1 MIRFQ
6 EVSYTYLSQ
15 GSEEAQSPSMDHISF
30 HIPKGQCVVLC
41 GKSGCGKTTLLRIIN
56 GLACHFYQGRLEGD
70 VSVSGMAPAS
80 ASLPELARVVGSV
93 FQNPRTQ
100 FFHTDTTG
108 ELAFQLEN
116 QNMPREQMRRRLD
129 QVVTE
134 LGLESL
140 MERSIFA
147 LSGGEKQQIACGSV
161 YASMPQVVVLDEPSS
176 NLDLEGIRKLR
187 GLLETMKAS
196 GVTILV
202 SEHRLWYLHG
212 LADRYLLLENGKL
225 RGDFESE
232 RMTALDPQTRQAL
245 GLRAVDREQL
255 FSLCPQARPAERME
269 PGLELRSLCCLR
281 GRREVLHISH
291 LQIPKGAIVAV
302 VGRNG
307 AGKSTLLL
315 TLSGLL
321 RFRGTVKV
329 DKEPAAPKALSRLS
343 YLVMQE
349 AGHQLFSDTVLG
361 ELTLN
366 NPNRTE
372 QDAREIL
379 AALGLAGME
388 SRHPGSLSGGQR
400 QRLSLGVALA
410 SGRRL
415 LLYDEPTSGQD
426 GENLLRTAQQI
437 ASANQNAVCTLMVTH
452 DPELIFRCATHIL
465 HLKDGTPQAFFPL
478 NRDGVE
484 RLWQIFGASEFDE
497 FDSERSLNN
506 MKHLSVWDQLVQLP
520 YLNLYG
526 KVVSSALE
534 LDLFTHLQEKKNP
547 AELAQAMGWNEAN
560 TGYLLATLG
569 TYGFVQKEGDGYVNS
584 QEAQKYLVRGTPDYL
599 GGFIHFYSQNE
610 GMVPMDVK
618 KLLTEGPQPMPQMEM
633 AQNLDFAQYGQML
646 RMSEEGYRQ
655 QEILRIVR
663 ELPENSTIR
672 RVLDVGCAAGLLGL
686 AVIGD
691 GENRSGV
698 LLDQIPSQIIQS
710 SVDAAG
716 LGERVEIM
724 QGNFLTDD
732 LGGGYDLILA
742 VSVMLFAKGDMASLM
757 KKFFDALNPGGVL
770 LVVSEGIAED
780 LSGPWDMMTGYLPYF
795 LNGMDLAVRAGEVE
809 AAARAAGFT
818 KIESRT
824 EQLCSGT
831 QDILVIRK

>member
-1 MIRFQ
+1 M
-6 EVSYTYLSQ
+6 
-15 GSEEAQSPSMDHISF
+15 QSPSLDHISF
-30 HIPKGQCVVLC
+30 HFPKGQCVVLC

-70 VSVSGMAPAS
+70 VSVSGMSPAS

-129 QVVTE
+129 RVVTE
-134 LGLESL
+134 LGLEGL
-140 MERSIFA
+140 MDHSIFA

-176 NLDLEGIRKLR
+176 NLALEGIRKLR

-225 RGDFESE
+225 RGDLTPGQ
-232 RMTALDPQTRQAL
+232 MTALDPQTRQAL
-245 GLRAVDREQL
+245 GLRAVDPAQL

-269 PGLELRSLCCLR
+269 PGLELHGLCCLR

-291 LQIPKGAIVAV
+291 LQIRKGAIVAV

-321 RFRGTVKV
+321 RFRGTVRVGGK
-329 DKEPAAPKALSRLS
+329 PAPPKALSRLS

-366 NPNRTE
+366 DPDISE
-372 QDAREIL
+372 QDAQEIL
-379 AALGLAGME
+379 EALGLAGLE
-388 SRHPGSLSGGQR
+388 SRHPGSLSGGQK

-437 ASANQNAVCTLMVTH
+437 TSANQNAVCTLMVTH
-452 DPELIFRCATHIL
+452 DPELIFQCATHIL

-478 NRDGVE
+478 NRDSAK

-497 FDSERSLNN
+497 FDSE
-506 MKHLSVWDQLVQLP
+506 
-520 YLNLYG
+520 
-526 KVVSSALE
+526 
-534 LDLFTHLQEKKNP
+534 
-547 AELAQAMGWNEAN
+547 
-560 TGYLLATLG
+560 
-569 TYGFVQKEGDGYVNS
+569 
-584 QEAQKYLVRGTPDYL
+584 
-599 GGFIHFYSQNE
+599 
-610 GMVPMDVK
+610 
-618 KLLTEGPQPMPQMEM
+618 
-633 AQNLDFAQYGQML
+633 
-646 RMSEEGYRQ
+646 
-655 QEILRIVR
+655 
-663 ELPENSTIR
+663 
-672 RVLDVGCAAGLLGL
+672 
-686 AVIGD
+686 
-691 GENRSGV
+691 
-698 LLDQIPSQIIQS
+698 
-710 SVDAAG
+710 
-716 LGERVEIM
+716 
-724 QGNFLTDD
+724 
-732 LGGGYDLILA
+732 
-742 VSVMLFAKGDMASLM
+742 
-757 KKFFDALNPGGVL
+757 
-770 LVVSEGIAED
+770 
-780 LSGPWDMMTGYLPYF
+780 
-795 LNGMDLAVRAGEVE
+795 
-809 AAARAAGFT
+809 
-818 KIESRT
+818 
-824 EQLCSGT
+824 
-831 QDILVIRK
+831 

>member
-15 GSEEAQSPSMDHISF
+15 GSEEVQSPSLDHISF
-30 HIPKGQCVVLC
+30 HISKGQCVVLC

-70 VSVSGMAPAS
+70 VSVSGMSPAS
-80 ASLPELARVVGSV
+80 AALPELARVVGSV

-108 ELAFQLEN
+108 ELAFQMEN

-196 GVTILV
+196 SVTILV

-225 RGDFESE
+225 RGDFEPE
-232 RMTALDPQTRQAL
+232 QMTALDSQTRQAL
-245 GLRAVDREQL
+245 GLRAVDRGQL
-255 FSLCPQARPAERME
+255 FFLYPQGRPAERTE
-269 PGLELRSLCCLR
+269 PGLELRGLFCLR

-321 RFRGTVKV
+321 RFRGTVRAGG
-329 DKEPAAPKALSRLS
+329 EPAAPKALSRLS

-366 NPNRTE
+366 DPDISE
-372 QDAREIL
+372 QDAQEIL
-379 AALGLAGME
+379 EALGLAGLE
-388 SRHPGSLSGGQR
+388 SRHPGSLSGGQK

-437 ASANQNAVCTLMVTH
+437 TSANQNAVCTLMVTH
-452 DPELIFRCATHIL
+452 DPELIFQCATHIL

-478 NRDGVE
+478 NRDGAE

-520 YLNLYG
+520 YPNDCIA
-526 KVVSSALE
+526 VFMFMP
-534 LDLFTHLQEKKNP
+534 LFWPLP
-547 AELAQAMGWNEAN
+547 
-560 TGYLLATLG
+560 
-569 TYGFVQKEGDGYVNS
+569 
-584 QEAQKYLVRGTPDYL
+584 
-599 GGFIHFYSQNE
+599 
-610 GMVPMDVK
+610 PM
-618 KLLTEGPQPMPQMEM
+618 
-633 AQNLDFAQYGQML
+633 
-646 RMSEEGYRQ
+646 
-655 QEILRIVR
+655 
-663 ELPENSTIR
+663 NST
-672 RVLDVGCAAGLLGL
+672 
-686 AVIGD
+686 
-691 GENRSGV
+691 E
-698 LLDQIPSQIIQS
+698 
-710 SVDAAG
+710 
-716 LGERVEIM
+716 
-724 QGNFLTDD
+724 
-732 LGGGYDLILA
+732 
-742 VSVMLFAKGDMASLM
+742 
-757 KKFFDALNPGGVL
+757 
-770 LVVSEGIAED
+770 
-780 LSGPWDMMTGYLPYF
+780 
-795 LNGMDLAVRAGEVE
+795 
-809 AAARAAGFT
+809 
-818 KIESRT
+818 
-824 EQLCSGT
+824 
-831 QDILVIRK
+831 

>member
-15 GSEEAQSPSMDHISF
+15 GSEEVQSPCLDHISF

-70 VSVSGMAPAS
+70 ISVSGMVPAS

-212 LADRYLLLENGKL
+212 LADRYLLLESGKL
-225 RGDFESE
+225 RGDLTPEQ
-232 RMTALDPQTRQAL
+232 MTALDPQTRQAL
-245 GLRAVDREQL
+245 GLRAVDRGQL
-255 FSLCPQARPAERME
+255 FSLCPQARPKEWME
-269 PGLELRSLCCLR
+269 PGLELRSLFCLR

-329 DKEPAAPKALSRLS
+329 DKEPTAPKALSRLS
-343 YLVMQE
+343 HLVMQE

-366 NPNRTE
+366 NPNSTE
-372 QDAREIL
+372 QDAREIM
-379 AALGLAGME
+379 AALGLAGLE
-388 SRHPGSLSGGQR
+388 SCHPGSLSGGQK

-437 ASANQNAVCTLMVTH
+437 TSANQNAVCTLMVTH
-452 DPELIFRCATHIL
+452 DPELIFQCATHIL
-465 HLKDGTPQAFFPL
+465 HLKDGTLQAFFPL

-534 LDLFTHLQEKKNP
+534 LDLFTHLQEKKTP

-599 GGFIHFYSQNE
+599 GGFIHFYGQNE

-633 AQNLDFAQYGQML
+633 EQNLDFAQYGQML

-663 ELPENSTIR
+663 ELPENSMIR

-698 LLDQIPSQIIQS
+698 LLDQIPSQIIQP

-716 LGERVEIM
+716 LGERVKVM
-724 QGNFLTDD
+724 QGNFLTND
-732 LGGGYDLILA
+732 LGSGYDLILA
-742 VSVMLFAKGDMASLM
+742 VSVMLFAKGGMEPLM